1 MDVAGTRVDKRTL
14 QNELIARAAG
24 MVPALRARASEAEAN
39 RTIPDATH
47 REFVEA
53 GFYRIFQP
61 ARWGGLECAYRM
73 LVDLAGEI
81 GRGCGSSAWVF
92 TNLVAQ
98 SWIVGMGRIQAQSDV
113 WGGDPGAL
121 IASGFAVKGG
131 TARRMDGGLLLDG
144 FWSFVSGVDVCD
156 WLNLQVFLPR
166 PEGPPEHRFVLVPM
180 TGIEVIDDWN
190 ATGLLA
196 TGSKSVLLKEV
207 FVPDYRTL
215 PSEALSGSR
224 SLSADENTAP
234 LFRLSPWST
243 GTQIFSGPAYGIAR
257 GALED
262 VEEEFGTRVGVT
274 GAKLSELPTAQIRVA
289 EAASEI
295 DAAGAL
301 LVQCGEDSMRYAEAD
316 RHPPLAERAKWRRNN
331 AYATQLCVRAVE
343 RLYPLMG
350 ARGLDRASHF
360 MRAWRDVHAV
370 SMQITQS
377 WDIQSVNAGRIRFGL
392 PSVDPRL

>member
-1 MDVAGTRVDKRTL
+1 MDGPAEKREL
-14 QNELIARAAG
+14 QDRLAARAAAL
-24 MVPALRARASEAEAN
+24 VPDLLDRAGSAESA
-39 RTIPDATH
+39 RRIPDSTH
-47 REFVEA
+47 RAFVEA

-61 ARWGGLECAYRM
+61 ARWGGLECDFRM
-73 LVDLAGEI
+73 LVDVAAEL

-92 TNLVAQ
+92 TNLAAQ
-98 SWIVGMGRIQAQSDV
+98 SWILGMARPEAQADV
-113 WGGDPGAL
+113 WGAETGAL
-121 IASGFAVKGG
+121 MASGFAVRGG
-131 TARRMDGGLLLDG
+131 RARDAEGGVALDG
-144 FWSFVSGVDVCD
+144 LWSFSSGVDFCD

-166 PEGPPEHRFVLVPM
+166 AGGPPEHRFALVPM
-180 TGIEVIDDWN
+180 AEIEIVDDWDS
-190 ATGLLA
+190 TGLLA
-196 TGSKSVLLKEV
+196 TGSKSVLLKDV

-215 PSEALSGSR
+215 PSAAISGGR
-224 SLSADENTAP
+224 PPGAEENPAP

-257 GALED
+257 GALEQ
-262 VEEEFGTRVGVT
+262 VERAFADRVGVT
-274 GAKLSELPTAQIRVA
+274 GAKLAELPTAQVRVA

-301 LVQCGEDSMRYAEAD
+301 LVQCGEESMRHAEAED
-316 RHPPLAERAKWRRNN
+316 HPPLAARARWRRNN

-350 ARGLDRASHF
+350 ARGLARSSPF

-370 SMQITQS
+370 SMQITQA

-392 PSVDPRL
+392 PSMDPRL